1 MGMTAEDRR
10 RLKGSGTDERLGV
23 KPVEA
28 GRLIGES
35 RNTVYRLL
43 AAGKLHAVKRGTSTI
58 VLMDSYPR
66 THGEPASRD
75 VRCRSRRRFPHV
87 ETRRPQTDGHLYV
100 GAFMGQEHVYP
111 RLRLA
116 PTKSGACND

>member
-1 MGMTAEDRR
+1 MEVTNEYRR
-10 RLKGSGTDERLGV
+10 RLKRSGSDERLGV

-58 VLMDSYPR
+58 VLMDSIRSHMASLP
-66 THGEPASRD
+66 PAT
-75 VRCRSRRRFPHV
+75 F
-87 ETRRPQTDGHLYV
+87 
-100 GAFMGQEHVYP
+100 GAD
-111 RLRLA
+111 RA
-116 PTKSGACND
+116 DT

>member
-1 MGMTAEDRR
+1 MGLTAEDRR

-43 AAGKLHAVKRGTSTI
+43 AAGKLHAVKRGASTI
-58 VLMDSYPR
+58 VLMDSIRQHMASLPPATFSPR
-66 THGEPASRD
+66 D
-75 VRCRSRRRFPHV
+75 
-87 ETRRPQTDGHLYV
+87 
-100 GAFMGQEHVYP
+100 
-111 RLRLA
+111 
-116 PTKSGACND
+116 